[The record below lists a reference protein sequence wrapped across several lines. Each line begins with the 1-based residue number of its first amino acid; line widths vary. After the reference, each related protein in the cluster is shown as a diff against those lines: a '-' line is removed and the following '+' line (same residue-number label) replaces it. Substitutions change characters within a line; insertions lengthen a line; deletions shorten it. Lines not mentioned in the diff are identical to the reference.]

1 MSGTRGSPRP
11 PSLPLRSVLA
21 LAVASAPAAAQE
33 LVWKHAGVAYAGK
46 FGTALDAL
54 GDVDGDGICD
64 LVVGAPGDSTHFF
77 NEGRVSVLSGRSG
90 KSLYKIFGGQKDA
103 GLGGQLCRL
112 SDIDGDRIR
121 DFLTLQYDY
130 PKSVFVLTARDGATG
145 DVIWEHR
152 DPYVTSVSTFANAG
166 DLDGDGLDDLVVG
179 LRDHGAAIYSGRLGT
194 EVMRLPRPDDSH
206 YFGTAV
212 GGGGDVDGDGVPD
225 VIVSDPEFHVR
236 RHFAPGAAWVF
247 SGATGRE
254 LFKVVGADDGSYTG
268 GAVAILGD
276 LDGDGH
282 AEFAVGAPYD
292 DRWSSTGGTGFA
304 EVHSGADGSLRSWYA
319 PVFPNVR
326 IGQLGTDVANVGD
339 VNRDGIDDY
348 TVSSTGVAF
357 LQSGRDG
364 RLLYHYEN
372 LGNATGFRYGFQ
384 VVPVGDVDG
393 DGRLD
398 VAISDPYESFTKF
411 GFEGSVSV
419 RQVRELMADASPRV
433 LLPYDSFLITVGQG
447 QAGDP
452 FGIALVEVSGASTFS
467 LLAGGGLDPTGRGYL
482 SGRIFYGLSG
492 MTFAVRGLVVDAA
505 GRLIVTEAETITCQ

>member
-1 MSGTRGSPRP
+1 
-11 PSLPLRSVLA
+11 LLA
-21 LAVASAPAAAQE
+21 LAVASAPAAAQQF
-33 LVWKHAGVAYAGK
+33 VWKHAGVAYGGH
-46 FGTALDAL
+46 FGSALDAL

-77 NEGRVSVLSGRSG
+77 SEGRVSVLSGKSG
-90 KSLYKIFGGQKDA
+90 KSLYKIFGGQKNA
-103 GLGGQLCRL
+103 GLGGKVCRL

-121 DFLTLQYDY
+121 DFLTLQYDQ
-130 PKSVFVLTARDGATG
+130 PKSVYVLTARDGATG
-145 DVIWEHR
+145 AVIWEHR
-152 DPYVTSVSTFANAG
+152 DPFTTTVSNFANAG

-179 LRDHGAAIYSGRLGT
+179 LWDNGAAIYSGRLGT
-194 EVMRLPRPDDSH
+194 EVMRLPRPSNSH
-206 YFGTAV
+206 HFGTAV

-254 LFKVVGADDGSYTG
+254 LWKVVGADDGSGTG
-268 GAVAILGD
+268 SAVAILGD

-292 DRWSSTGGTGFA
+292 DRWTTGGSGFA

-319 PVFPNVR
+319 PVFPAVR
-326 IGQLGTDVANVGD
+326 SGQLGTDVANVGD

-348 TVSSTGVAF
+348 TVSSVGVAF

-372 LGNATGFRYGFQ
+372 QDSTTGFGYGLQ

-398 VAISDPYESFTKF
+398 VAISDPYESFAKF

-433 LLPYDSFLITVGQG
+433 LLPYDSYMITVGQG
-447 QAGDP
+447 QAGQP
-452 FGIALVEVSGASTFS
+452 FGIALVEVSGTAAFT
-467 LLAGGGLDPTGRGYL
+467 LLAGGALDPTGRGYL

-492 MTFAVRGLVVDAA
+492 MSFAVRGLVVDAA
-505 GRLIVTEAETITCQ
+505 GKLIVTEVETITCQ